1 MTRKGISFSG
11 IRALKNQIYNR
22 TNYENNFTFFRQ
34 IQPELIT
41 LDQGHIHQ
49 MKEEVEEKPLDSLE
63 HKELILKFK
72 MKGKNSAKRRFH
84 RRFDFRIAPLQ

>member
-1 MTRKGISFSG
+1 MSEGK
-11 IRALKNQIYNR
+11 LKCLLSWKLI
-22 TNYENNFTFFRQ
+22 EWFLQ

-41 LDQGHIHQ
+41 LDHGNIHR
-49 MKEEVEEKPLDSLE
+49 MKEEDEEKPLDSLN

-84 RRFDFRIAPLQ
+84 RR

>member
-1 MTRKGISFSG
+1 MWEGK
-11 IRALKNQIYNR
+11 LKCLLSWKLI
-22 TNYENNFTFFRQ
+22 EWFLQ

-41 LDQGHIHQ
+41 LDHGNIHR
-49 MKEEVEEKPLDSLE
+49 MKEEDEEKPLDSLN

-84 RRFDFRIAPLQ
+84 RR